1 MADHSDI
8 TSPVKIKNVYLA
20 VAFSN
25 DFKLKKGF

>member
-1 MADHSDI
+1 MADYSDI

-20 VAFSN
+20 VTFSN

>member
-8 TSPVKIKNVYLA
+8 TSPVKITNLCLA